1 MTEIGYARSSE
12 EHPGSALVANA
23 RAAEEGG
30 FSFIGI
36 SDHYHPWLTSQGHSP
51 FVWSVLGGIAATTTR
66 VRVGVG
72 VSCPL
77 MRIHPA
83 VVAQA
88 TATTAEMLGDRF
100 FWGVGTGENLN
111 EHITGDRWPPIEVRL
126 AMLEEAVEVIRR
138 LWTGES
144 VDHWGTHYTVEN
156 ARIHTRPAQPPPII
170 VSGFGERSIELAG
183 RIGDGFWSN
192 KPSPE
197 PIEAYEKA
205 GGTGPRYGQL
215 TICWAADEAS
225 ARRTAHERWANAGV
239 PGLLSQDLPTTLH
252 FEQAAQAVTED
263 KVAESVPCGPDP
275 GPVVD
280 KLRTYADAG
289 YTNVYLH
296 QIGPDQQ
303 GFFGF
308 WERELRPALTA
319 VPGLIAAQ

>member
-1 MTEIGYARSSE
+1 MIEIGYALSSE

-23 RAAEEGG
+23 RTAEEGG

-192 KPSPE
+192 KPSAE

-215 TICWAADEAS
+215 TICWAADEAD

-239 PGLLSQDLPTTLH
+239 SGLLSQDLPTTLH
-252 FEQAAQAVTED
+252 FEQAAQGVTED